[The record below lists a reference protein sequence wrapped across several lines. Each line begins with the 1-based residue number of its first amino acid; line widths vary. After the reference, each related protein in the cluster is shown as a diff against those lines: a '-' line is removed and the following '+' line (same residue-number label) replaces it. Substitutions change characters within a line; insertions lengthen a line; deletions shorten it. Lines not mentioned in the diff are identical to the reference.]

1 MIANVSGKS
10 ELSDSDPEKVG
21 QLLELHLAQKR
32 AEWKR
37 ANARYRTIRS
47 ASFVFLFL
55 LIVGTVL
62 ALFLVF
68 SRVNE
73 ERGIAPSKP
82 KTASSGR

>member
-1 MIANVSGKS
+1 VISNVSCKS
-10 ELSDSDPEKVG
+10 ELTENDPEKVG

-47 ASFVFLFL
+47 ASFFCLFL
-55 LIVGTVL
+55 LIIGTVA

-68 SRVNE
+68 SRLNE
-73 ERGIAPSKP
+73 ERGNPPGKRE
-82 KTASSGR
+82 TVTSGR